1 MELITS
7 KLIKSRP
14 PMWHSASLGVLA
26 RNMARYQSL
35 IHKSLYMCG
44 ALLGQRG
51 NMRNQD
57 NG

>member
-1 MELITS
+1 
-7 KLIKSRP
+7 
-14 PMWHSASLGVLA
+14 MWHSASLGVLA